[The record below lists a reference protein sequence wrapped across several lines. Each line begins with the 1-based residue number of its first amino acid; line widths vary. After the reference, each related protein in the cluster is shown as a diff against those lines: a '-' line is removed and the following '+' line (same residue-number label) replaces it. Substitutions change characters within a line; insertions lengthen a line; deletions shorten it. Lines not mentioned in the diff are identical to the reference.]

1 MHCVLQVEQILAS
14 QFQRFQQQCLAQM
27 DHLQRGWTINHSKKT
42 VIQLTNSA
50 WMMCYTLAGILAHGL
65 TLAQCNPT
73 IKLVQHSWIPKQ
85 VTQLHKGQNNPLN
98 HISMETQETF

>member
-1 MHCVLQVEQILAS
+1 MFFYFLFPELNA
-14 QFQRFQQQCLAQM
+14 F
-27 DHLQRGWTINHSKKT
+27 WTWVINGNRLLKLWLNRSKKT

-50 WMMCYTLAGILAHGL
+50 WMMCYTLAGILVHGL